1 MKKSLLALAA
11 LSAFATAA
19 QAQSNVS
26 IYGILDMGYSDLST
40 MAKSN
45 AGAADGATTDTKAIN
60 SAAGLSSSRLG
71 FRGTEDLGGGLSAG
85 FTYELGLTPENA
97 TTAHTTRQALIS
109 LSSKTM
115 GSLNF
120 GRGNTLGKNH
130 NDTFSAFGGGASF
143 EQGAVAYEVTRGKAL
158 ADANAVLLNSS
169 VDRASN
175 QATYISPAFN
185 GFTVAAQLVS
195 KSVDSDAS
203 AKGGETSSS
212 GTAFSLAYAAGPIAA
227 TYTRT
232 NLETQVEA
240 AAAINPV
247 SSNGST
253 SVLGVAAVTAATS
266 KSTVD
271 QFGATYTIGA
281 LKVFGLYNDAE
292 YQATAGAEKAEN
304 KGYDIGATYT
314 MGNTTLLA
322 SFGDGEMKAAGATT
336 VTDVSGMQAQVRYA
350 LSKRTTAYA
359 LYGKTE
365 YKGATKGES
374 DVSMIGVRH
383 SF

>member
-40 MAKSN
+40 TAKSN
-45 AGAADGATTDTKAIN
+45 AGAANGATTDTKAIN

-97 TTAHTTRQALIS
+97 TSAHTTRQALVS

-120 GRGNTLGKNH
+120 GRGNTLGKNT

-158 ADANAVLLNSS
+158 ADANAVLINTA

-185 GFTVAAQLVS
+185 GFTVSAQLVS
-195 KSVDSDAS
+195 KSVDTDATVS
-203 AKGGETSSS
+203 KTSSS
-212 GTAFSLAYAAGPIAA
+212 GTAFQLGYAAGPLSAA
-227 TYTRT
+227 YTRT
-232 NLETQVEA
+232 SLDTKTEASTTADTET
-240 AAAINPV
+240 
-247 SSNGST
+247 
-253 SVLGVAAVTAATS
+253 
-266 KSTVD
+266 TVD
-271 QFGATYTIGA
+271 QFGVTYTAGA
-281 LKVFGLYNDAE
+281 FKVFGLYNDAE
-292 YQATAGAEKAEN
+292 YQATVGAAKAEN